1 MKLHNNNGDHSESLL
16 VHFRRIEGLKRE
28 ALTYQAIALNNR
40 QLVDL
45 ELLLNRAYYPLA
57 GYNSKAEYE
66 SIVATMRLPDNS
78 LWPLPICLDLDE
90 KTAAAISPGQNV
102 ALNDPEGF
110 MLAVLTVSDIWQP
123 DKKQEA
129 LKVYGTDNP
138 ASHPEVQR
146 LYENKGDWYVGGQL
160 EGLSLPIHY
169 DFKEH
174 RLTPAQAHRLF
185 ADNGWRRILGVQS
198 RGYMHQAEKE
208 MILAAAREAGTSI
221 FLQPEVAALQPGDRE
236 SYCQIRCAKAVAA
249 TFPKNM
255 MKFGVMAETAY
266 QAGPRGAL
274 QQALLKRNFG
284 CSHFLVAPNHDDP
297 FADQPDHEN
306 FYPAHLA
313 QEMVAEF
320 AEETGIEMVPAKPM
334 VYVDEKAQYLPL
346 EDVPP
351 GATIKTIT
359 NSELR
364 RRLEFGLEIPAWFT
378 MPEVV
383 AEMRYAYP
391 PRSQQG
397 FTIFITGLSGAGK
410 STLARALLVKLM
422 EMRTRPVTLLDGDIV
437 RHNLSS
443 ELGFSREHRQLN
455 VTRIG
460 FVASEIT
467 KNGGIAI
474 CAPIA
479 PYEESRRANRELI
492 SRYGGYIEIFMATP
506 LATCEQRDRKGLYA
520 KAKAG
525 KIQGF
530 TGVNDPYIVP
540 ANPEITMDTT
550 NTSPME
556 AAQEVL
562 LYLEEQ
568 GYLK

>member
-1 MKLHNNNGDHSESLL
+1 MQTNTTNGDHSESLL
-16 VHFRRIEGLKRE
+16 VHFRRIEGLKQE
-28 ALTYQAIALNNR
+28 ALSYPAISLNNR
-40 QLVDL
+40 QLIDL
-45 ELLLNRAYYPLA
+45 ELLLNRAYYPLC
-57 GYNSKAEYE
+57 GYLTQAEYE
-66 SIVATMRLPDNS
+66 SVVATMRLPDNN
-78 LWPLPICLDLDE
+78 LWPLPIYLDLDE
-90 KTAAAISPGQNV
+90 ETVKKITPGQNV

-123 DKKQEA
+123 DKKKEA
-129 LKVYGTDNP
+129 LKIYGTDNP
-138 ASHPEVQR
+138 KLHPGVKH
-146 LYENKGDWYVGGQL
+146 LYDNKGDWYLGGQL
-160 EGLSLPIHY
+160 EGISLPIHY

-174 RLTPAQAHRLF
+174 RLTPAQAHRIF

-198 RGYMHQAEKE
+198 TGYMHQAEKE
-208 MILAAAREAGTSI
+208 MILTAAREAGTSI
-221 FLQPEVAALQPGDRE
+221 FLQPEVAALLPGDRE
-236 SYCQIRCAKAVAA
+236 SYCQIRCTKAIAA

-255 MKFGVMAETAY
+255 LKFGVLTETSY

-274 QQALLKRNFG
+274 QQALIKRNFG
-284 CSHFLVAPNHDDP
+284 CTHFLVGDNHDDP
-297 FADQPDHEN
+297 FVLNPDQEN
-306 FYPAHLA
+306 FYPTHKA
-313 QEMVAEF
+313 QELVTEF
-320 AEETGIEMVPAKPM
+320 ANETGIEMIPAKPM
-334 VYVDEKAQYLPL
+334 VYVEEKAQY
-346 EDVPP
+346 VPQEEIGP
-351 GATIKTIT
+351 KATIKTIT
-359 NSELR
+359 NTELR
-364 RRLEFGLEIPAWFT
+364 RRLEFGLEIPEWFT
-378 MPEVV
+378 LPEVV

-410 STLARALLVKLM
+410 STLARALLVKMM

-437 RHNLSS
+437 RRNLSS
-443 ELGFSREHRQLN
+443 ELGFSQEHRQLN

-479 PYEESRRANRELI
+479 PYQESRQANRELI
-492 SRYGGYIEIFMATP
+492 SHYGGYIEIFMATP
-506 LATCEQRDRKGLYA
+506 IATCEQRDRKGLYA
-520 KAKAG
+520 KAKSG
-525 KIQGF
+525 KIKGF
-530 TGVNDPYIVP
+530 TGVNDPYIEP
-540 ANPEITMDTT
+540 TNPEITMDTT